1 MVKIAFYTIT
11 GQTQRFIDKTG
22 LDAHRIEDAHPQYQM
37 NDKYIL
43 ILPSYQDFMMDSVVD
58 FLTYKNVNYTKKRKD
73 NKKNLLGL
81 IGCGNRNFNDLFG
94 QTAKKISVTLHVPI
108 LYLLELSGNSTDVK
122 NVRQIVMEARKKEKG
137 AQKDLPIQ
145 NPALSNISFLSD
157 FRQKNE

>member
-43 ILPSYQDFMMDSVVD
+43 ILPTYQDFMMDSVVD
-58 FLTYKNVNYTKKRKD
+58 FLTYKD

>member
-1 MVKIAFYTIT
+1 MVAIAFYSIT
-11 GQTQRFIDKTG
+11 GQTERFIKKTQ
-22 LDAHRIEDAHPQYQM
+22 LSAHQIDDANPKYDM
-37 NDKYIL
+37 GKSYIL
-43 ILPSYQDFMMDSVVD
+43 IVPSYQDFMMDSVVD
-58 FLTYKNVNYTKKRKD
+58 FLTYKD

-122 NVRQIVMEARKKEKG
+122 NVRQIVMEARKNEKG